1 MQMKPTKEQIKIV
14 LRKIFIWQKEQ
25 KNKEENNFFEK
36 EKIDNEETHNNIPVP
51 DNLPVENEKLTI
63 KERYDKIPQSEK
75 AKMMFQILKRE
86 RLDKEKQDET
96 PKFNNEQMLLHLY
109 DIGEAIELKFSQE
122 SISTDGDLKIL
133 FKNQLI
139 PIEPS
144 LIEFAFAYEELN
156 KTFRLEA
163 KTLIEEL
170 ILRMGDGYSHIT
182 ETLIV
187 DFLNEILKEKK
198 LQIEKK
204 AFKRKIVWLKK

>member
-1 MQMKPTKEQIKIV
+1 MEDNQKTMTRSEFLKAKAFKNFMENKAKESQSI
-14 LRKIFIWQKEQ
+14 EA
-25 KNKEENNFFEK
+25 K
-36 EKIDNEETHNNIPVP
+36 EKPELNVIMDKATLKSQ
-51 DNLPVENEKLTI
+51 DEK
-63 KERYDKIPQSEK
+63 
-75 AKMMFQILKRE
+75 
-86 RLDKEKQDET
+86 KQDET

-109 DIGEAIELKFSQE
+109 DIGEAIELKFSKD
-122 SISTDGDLKIL
+122 SNSTDGDLKIL

-182 ETLIV
+182 ETLII

-198 LQIEKK
+198 LQIEKE

>member
-1 MQMKPTKEQIKIV
+1 
-14 LRKIFIWQKEQ
+14 
-25 KNKEENNFFEK
+25 
-36 EKIDNEETHNNIPVP
+36 
-51 DNLPVENEKLTI
+51 
-63 KERYDKIPQSEK
+63 
-75 AKMMFQILKRE
+75 MFQILKRE

-122 SISTDGDLKIL
+122 SISTDKDLIIT

-170 ILRMGDGYSHIT
+170 ILRMGEGYSHIT
-182 ETLIV
+182 ETLII

-198 LQIEKK
+198 LQIEKE
-204 AFKRKIVWLKK
+204 AFKRKIVWLKKVN